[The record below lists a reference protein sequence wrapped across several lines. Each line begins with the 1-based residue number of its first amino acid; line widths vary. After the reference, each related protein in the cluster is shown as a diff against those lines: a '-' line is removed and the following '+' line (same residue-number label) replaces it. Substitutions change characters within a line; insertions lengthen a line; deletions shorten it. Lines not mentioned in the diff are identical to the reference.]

1 MLPDYE
7 KRINEEKD
15 LKQRITALENA
26 LASKAN
32 TRLIMNCDLNEL
44 KSQGSG
50 LYVAGPT
57 VRNSPYNYTDA
68 HYYIIQIC
76 LNEYSVQILTPLN
89 GLKTIWIRQGR
100 PNNNWNDWTQLHSY

>member
-1 MLPDYE
+1 MLPEYE
-7 KRINEEKD
+7 KEFNEMQELNK
-15 LKQRITALENA
+15 RVTALENA
-26 LASKAN
+26 LTSKAN
-32 TRLIMNCDLNEL
+32 MGLIMNCDLNKL

-50 LYVAGPT
+50 LYVAGPI
-57 VRNSPYNYTDA
+57 VKNSPYEYTDA

-100 PNNNWNDWTQLHSY
+100 PNDNWNDWIQLHKY